1 MIASRGES
9 WGMLCVGQ
17 HYAAFCVPE
26 EYRER
31 QIKEVSK
38 RGLAALKF
46 PQNWW
51 GRAREVGIKQHKN
64 PPCRKES
71 NGTQACADCN
81 GRSFCVTE
89 SRLLVPLVL
98 PQDVEHGTVLIYC
111 QGEKR
116 SFPVGRYH
124 CCTRGMRTIL
134 RQP

>member
-71 NGTQACADCN
+71 NGTQAWKLGQDMRYASAEIKGSCFEPKIGRSDVVKSSKVSNLN
-81 GRSFCVTE
+81 GRKVWSII
-89 SRLLVPLVL
+89 S
-98 PQDVEHGTVLIYC
+98 
-111 QGEKR
+111 K
-116 SFPVGRYH
+116 
-124 CCTRGMRTIL
+124 
-134 RQP
+134 